1 MDTISRENNSML
13 PVGAMIVGAIG
24 LLLGGFGLVQASKA
38 NKSIEA
44 LQPRVEKIDAIEGQV
59 TSASASAEKAAKDV
73 AALQRSTQTAFD
85 SVGPLLGSLQASVT
99 KLEEAAKK
107 PVAAAPPGKK
117 GASGPAVT
125 GPGEYIVKPGDTGMK
140 IANAN
145 KVSIGDLQTVN
156 PGVNWSGLKVGQK
169 LKLPAKK

>member
-13 PVGAMIVGAIG
+13 PVGAVIVGAIG

-44 LQPRVEKIDAIEGQV
+44 LQTHVDTKIGAIEGQV
-59 TSASASAEKAAKDV
+59 TSAASSAEKAAKDV

-85 SVGPLLGSLQASVT
+85 SVGPLLGNLQASVT

-107 PVAAAPPGKK
+107 PVVSAASGKK
-117 GASGPAVT
+117 GSGEPPVA
-125 GPGEYIVKPGDTGMK
+125 GPGEYVVKSGDTGMK
-140 IANAN
+140 IATAN
-145 KVSIGDLQTVN
+145 KVSVNDLKAVN
-156 PGVNWSGLKVGQK
+156 PSVNWNSLKLGQK
-169 LKLPAKK
+169 IKLPKK